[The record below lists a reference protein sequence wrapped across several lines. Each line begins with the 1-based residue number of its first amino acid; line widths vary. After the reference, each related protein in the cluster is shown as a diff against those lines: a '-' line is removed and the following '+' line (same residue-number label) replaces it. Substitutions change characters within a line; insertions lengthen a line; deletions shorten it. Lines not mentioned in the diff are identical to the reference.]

1 MNRRRPSITTC
12 CALATLAVE
21 LALPNER
28 LCPDVRRVIPL
39 HTTAGR
45 VVLVVGWSALTWW
58 FLPHL
63 INGANAFAGSVVDAL
78 TSDEEETTDG

>member
-12 CALATLAVE
+12 CALVTLAVE

-28 LCPDVRRVIPL
+28 LCPDVRRAFRL
-39 HTTAGR
+39 DTTPGR
-45 VVLVVGWSALTWW
+45 VALVVGWSALTWW

-63 INGANAFAGSVVDAL
+63 IKGANAFADSVVDAL
-78 TSDEEETTDG
+78 TSDDEETTDA